1 MWHHS
6 SVQVVGSQIGEFPDP
21 RHAAHGE
28 DFGGPTRRNQEPG
41 GVCLQG
47 SNRSKSFM
55 RFKAV
60 STTIHHPAQGGGLRR
75 HHVPTNPRRASVY
88 FTFHRPTQ
96 VTGSGDA
103 TGSLYLALYVIM
115 FIELNSNFMS
125 LFTYLS
131 LMWSI
136 TFSLSR
142 HLFELCNPVAN
153 ESP

>member
-1 MWHHS
+1 VSPRKHPFKILYE
-6 SVQVVGSQIGEFPDP
+6 VQSRVNNDSPP
-21 RHAAHGE
+21 S
-28 DFGGPTRRNQEPG
+28 PG
-41 GVCLQG
+41 GV
-47 SNRSKSFM
+47 
-55 RFKAV
+55 
-60 STTIHHPAQGGGLRR
+60 LRR

-88 FTFHRPTQ
+88 FTFHHSTQ
-96 VTGSGDA
+96 ATGSGDA
-103 TGSLYLALYVIM
+103 TGSLYLALYVII